1 MTRYRRFLRPTGLN
15 LSPKVARLGLMAL
28 LAGGLPLALAY
39 RQSFAAVNLESWV
52 AQAGIFGP
60 LVFMVVYAIATVLLL
75 PGSVLTLTGG
85 ALFGPVWGTLYNLTG
100 AVLGA
105 TLAFLMARYLALDWV
120 EHRVGGQLKQ
130 LKQGVEAEGWRF
142 VALVRLVPLLPFN
155 LLNYG
160 LGLTRI
166 PLTHFVLASYLFM
179 LPGAIA
185 YTYLGYAG
193 REAIAGGEDA
203 IQKGLLAL
211 SLLALV
217 AFMPRLVKHLR
228 PLTMI
233 STVELQRRLQAED
246 PIWVIDV
253 RSQADFWGEPGHIP
267 GALNIPLE
275 ALRPEDPTQL
285 PMGKDHPLA
294 LVCRTDR
301 RSSQAAQQLMR
312 SGFTQVSVVK
322 GGMTD
327 WQRNQFPIQ
336 TAAPHRGET
345 HHA

>member
-1 MTRYRRFLRPTGLN
+1 MTQ
-15 LSPKVARLGLMAL
+15 KIIRLGLIILFAF
-28 LAGGLPLALAY
+28 ALALAFAH
-39 RQSFAAVNLESWV
+39 RQTLDANSLEVWVN
-52 AQAGIFGP
+52 QAGIFGP
-60 LVFMVVYAIATVLLL
+60 LVFMAVYALATVLLL

-85 ALFGPVWGTLYNLTG
+85 ALFGPIWGTIYNLTG

-105 TLAFLMARYLALDWV
+105 TLAFLMARYLAGDWV
-120 EHRVGGQLKQ
+120 EKRVGGQIKH

-166 PLTHFVLASYLFM
+166 SLTHYVLASYLFM

-193 REAIAGGEDA
+193 REAIAGGEGA

-211 SLLALV
+211 SLLAMV
-217 AFMPRLVKHLR
+217 AFIPRLVEHLR
-228 PLTMI
+228 PLKMI
-233 STVELQRRLQAED
+233 NTIDLYHRLQMGESVL
-246 PIWVIDV
+246 VIDV
-253 RSQADFWGEPGHIP
+253 RSQADFSGKQGHIP

-275 ALRPEDPTQL
+275 DLNPDKLVLQVPDKNQSIV
-285 PMGKDHPLA
+285 

-301 RSSQAAQQLMR
+301 RSSQAAKQL
-312 SGFTQVSVVK
+312 SQFGFTQVNVVK

-327 WQRNQFPIQ
+327 WQQKRLPIYIDLN
-336 TAAPHRGET
+336 AR
-345 HHA
+345 

>member
-1 MTRYRRFLRPTGLN
+1 MTRYRRFL
-15 LSPKVARLGLMAL
+15 SPKGRNRSPKITRLLLIAL
-28 LAGGLPLALAY
+28 LAGGLTLALAY
-39 RQSFAAVNLESWV
+39 RQSLAAANLESWV

-60 LVFMVVYAIATVLLL
+60 LVFMVMYAVATVLLL

-85 ALFGPVWGTLYNLTG
+85 ALFGPVWGTAYNLTG

-120 EHRVGGQLKQ
+120 DQRVGGQLKQ

-185 YTYLGYAG
+185 YTYLGYAS
-193 REAIAGGEDA
+193 RAAIAGGEGA

-217 AFMPRLVKHLR
+217 AFMPRLIRHLH
-228 PLTMI
+228 PLAII
-233 STVELQRRLQAED
+233 STAELQRRLQAGE
-246 PIWVIDV
+246 PVLVIDV
-253 RSQADFWGEPGHIP
+253 RSQADFLAEPGHIP

-275 ALRPEDPTQL
+275 ALRPEEPTQL
-285 PMGKDHPLA
+285 PVGKDHPMA

-301 RSSQAAQQLMR
+301 RSSQAAKQLMR

-336 TAAPHRGET
+336 TSVPHQGET
-345 HHA
+345 YHA